1 MEDMQLAPSNTVQ
14 KKTKKI
20 LETAFMKMRP
30 RKVHPS
36 GFSEATGEI
45 PESDNF
51 KCDF

>member
-14 KKTKKI
+14 KKTKKL
-20 LETAFMKMRP
+20 LEIAFMKMPP
-30 RKVHPS
+30 REVHPL

-45 PESDNF
+45 SESDIF